1 MFYYIYI
8 CLLSVHI
15 HLASP
20 VPPSHPP
27 TLFLA
32 TPPHLLLG
40 LPYPV
45 VGFAGYML
53 SSSCEY
59 LLFIFCVNVLM
70 IFAFKHE
77 LIAFD
82 FFKYLSGA
90 PHTLFCQYP
99 EMGVVIL
106 WHQWRHKPAGL
117 PLQLEVRIP
126 GPPCQG
132 NKTTGVNCTTRAHLD
147 LIGSSSKLNE
157 FFGLLPT
164 MITLSFQ
171 FVH

>member
-106 WHQWRHKPAGL
+106 WHGTAEIAAAVTSHAIRPATTNRGETAWDTSL
-117 PLQLEVRIP
+117 GEQDYWSQLYSW
-126 GPPCQG
+126 GQ
-132 NKTTGVNCTTRAHLD
+132 
-147 LIGSSSKLNE
+147 
-157 FFGLLPT
+157 
-164 MITLSFQ
+164 
-171 FVH
+171 